1 MTEELLEQLVK
12 NSEKASDRLA
22 EIIAEEFKNTSVV
35 EVVIALERLSA
46 TITAAFI
53 DSLLENG
60 DKESAEIVSGIYL
73 RSQLAGRKTVEKAWS
88 RHRK

>member
-1 MTEELLEQLVK
+1 MTEELLDQLVK

-46 TITAAFI
+46 TITATLI

-60 DKESAEIVSGIYL
+60 DKKSAEIVSGIYL